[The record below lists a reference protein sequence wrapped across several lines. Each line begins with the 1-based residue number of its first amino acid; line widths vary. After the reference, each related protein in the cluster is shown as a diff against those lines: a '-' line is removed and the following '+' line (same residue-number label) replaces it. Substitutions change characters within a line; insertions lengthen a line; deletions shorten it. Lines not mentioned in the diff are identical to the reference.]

1 MSKVLAVIRREFRER
16 VRQRWFWVMALLG
29 PLFFAGLFF
38 LPLLLAKTG
47 GVKRIVVVDGTS
59 TSFGTGVA
67 SALQQSGV
75 FTAVRIPARA
85 GLVDSLTRAVGTK
98 ELDGFLLLT
107 DATVDSGKAEYR
119 SSNVS
124 AFRTIAVLERTLAQL
139 ATAERLKRAGVNP
152 VVVATAQVR
161 VDLTTKKITG
171 GKTTGESAAQS
182 FSLAYFMSY
191 ILLLAIIIYGVNVMS
206 SVVEEKTNRVMEVL
220 LSSVKPFQLMA
231 GKVLGVG
238 AVSIFQ
244 FLIWAVSA
252 RFLLRIRGRVASAD
266 SLRDSASV
274 FQVPHVSLATAAIF
288 AACFIGGF
296 LLYSSMYA
304 AVGAISSTDQ
314 EARQAQQPVTWLL
327 MLSFFG
333 MLGMLNDPG
342 SKLAVVLSLIPFT
355 SPIAVP
361 ARWAAGTL
369 SAGEVSLALTLLAVG
384 IGAVTWVAARIYRV
398 GILMTGKRPSLK
410 EIVRWVRAG

>member
-1 MSKVLAVIRREFRER
+1 VAKLFAVIRREFRER

-29 PLFFAGLFF
+29 PLLFAGLFF
-38 LPLLLAKTG
+38 LPLLLAGSG
-47 GVKRIVVVDGTS
+47 GIKRIVVVDGTR
-59 TSFGTGVA
+59 TSFGVGVA
-67 SALQQSGV
+67 SALQRSGV
-75 FTAVRIPARA
+75 FTAVRVPARV
-85 GLVDSLTRAVGTK
+85 GLVDSLTRAVGAK

-107 DATVDSGKAEYR
+107 DAAVDSGKAEYR

-124 AFRTIAVLERTLAQL
+124 AFRTIAVLERTLGQL
-139 ATAERLKRAGVNP
+139 ATAARLERAGVNP
-152 VVVATAQVR
+152 TVVATAQVHL
-161 VDLTTKKITG
+161 DLETKKITG
-171 GKTTGESAAQS
+171 GKTTGERAAQS

-191 ILLLAIIIYGVNVMS
+191 LLLLAIIIYGVNVMGS
-206 SVVEEKTNRVMEVL
+206 IVEEKTNRVMEVL
-220 LSSVKPFQLMA
+220 VSSVRPFQLMA

-252 RFLLRIRGRVASAD
+252 RLLLRVRARFASTTAL
-266 SLRDSASV
+266 SDSASV
-274 FQVPHVSLATAAIF
+274 FQIPHVSLGTAAIF
-288 AACFIGGF
+288 TACFIGGF

-304 AVGAISSTDQ
+304 AVGAISSSDQ

-327 MLSFFG
+327 VLSFFG

-342 SKLAVVLSLIPFT
+342 SKLAVILSLIPFT

-369 SAGEVSLALTLLAVG
+369 SAGEVTLALVLQAVG
-384 IGAVTWVAARIYRV
+384 IVAVTWVAARIYRV

-410 EIVRWVRAG
+410 EIVRWVRVG